1 LVDEKTLW
9 PGGKFATT
17 VLIVRTDFLNKYT
30 DVVERLVRAN
40 VKTVEWIQQNPA
52 QAKTLVNQAITTI
65 TSKGLK
71 DSVINAAWQNL
82 DFTYDPVAS
91 SVRTSAENAYQLGLL
106 QDQPDL
112 TNLFDL
118 DILNRVLQKEGLS
131 AVSD

>member
-1 LVDEKTLW
+1 
-9 PGGKFATT
+9 
-17 VLIVRTDFLNKYT
+17 
-30 DVVERLVRAN
+30 VVERLVRAN
-40 VKTVEWIQQNPA
+40 VKTVEWIQQNPI

-65 TSKGLK
+65 TSKGLS
-71 DSVINAAWQNL
+71 DTVINAAWENL

-91 SVRTSAENAYQLGLL
+91 SVRSSADNAYKLGLL

-118 DILNRVLQKEGLS
+118 DILNRVLQQEGLS